1 MTTRKDK
8 AKQIIELVRQVEDEY
23 GSVGNAPA
31 DDERLIKTRMLYK
44 KNDAKV
50 NGGKRHDKSKDEKI
64 KRLWEAGASDTEI
77 AKQVK
82 CSSTLVVKV
91 RKKLGLKQGNLR
103 RYILIKRNGE
113 IIKLKNQTELA
124 NALGVKILS
133 NFDQL
138 KKYAEKR
145 GDKIMDIV
153 THEW

>member
-1 MTTRKDK
+1 MSDDLNGIYQ
-8 AKQIIELVRQVEDEY
+8 AELEY
-23 GSVGNAPA
+23 GSIEAIPE
-31 DDERLIKTRMLYK
+31 DDPRLIKTRMLYK
-44 KNDAKV
+44 KNNAKV

-64 KRLWEAGASDTEI
+64 KKLWEVGASDSEI
-77 AKQVK
+77 ARQVK

-103 RYILIKRNGE
+103 RYVLIKHNGE

-145 GDKIMDIV
+145 GDKIIDIV